1 MRFTFADDG
10 DVGIGTD
17 NPNSLLTVFGDN
29 KHLEVRS
36 ADYSLALIGA
46 AGSSGA
52 GLDRGIVILYE
63 DGNTNVELLGEGSLM
78 LDDRGDNVSNLVMKA
93 TGAIDHG
100 MSAYDDGDVWH
111 KVTRASNEGG
121 VQFVG
126 YSERKIAIEMV
137 CRYNGDENSSYD
149 SSGQSTSTQAPINI
163 VVQRANGTSIA
174 AVPADKNLLSL
185 RNNTTTRFIFNS
197 NGTAYAGDSWTTISD
212 KRVKKDIKDIPYGM
226 DEINKL
232 EPKIFTRYDGDFDDE
247 GNVVLE
253 GDGKK
258 QIGFIAQ
265 EIKEVVPEMIAN
277 QNQDLTEGFYV
288 MDDGKLT
295 SVLVKAVQELSQKN
309 EALEKRIEELEK

>member
-1 MRFTFADDG
+1 M
-10 DVGIGTD
+10 
-17 NPNSLLTVFGDN
+17 
-29 KHLEVRS
+29 
-36 ADYSLALIGA
+36 
-46 AGSSGA
+46 
-52 GLDRGIVILYE
+52 
-63 DGNTNVELLGEGSLM
+63 
-78 LDDRGDNVSNLVMKA
+78 
-93 TGAIDHG
+93 
-100 MSAYDDGDVWH
+100 
-111 KVTRASNEGG
+111 
-121 VQFVG
+121 
-126 YSERKIAIEMV
+126 
-137 CRYNGDENSSYD
+137 
-149 SSGQSTSTQAPINI
+149 
-163 VVQRANGTSIA
+163 VQRANGTSIA

-212 KRVKKDIKDIPYGM
+212 KRVKKDIKDIPYGL

-247 GNVVLE
+247 GNVVLD

-295 SVLVKAVQELSQKN
+295 SVLVKAVQELSQKTKLLKK
-309 EALEKRIEELEK
+309 E